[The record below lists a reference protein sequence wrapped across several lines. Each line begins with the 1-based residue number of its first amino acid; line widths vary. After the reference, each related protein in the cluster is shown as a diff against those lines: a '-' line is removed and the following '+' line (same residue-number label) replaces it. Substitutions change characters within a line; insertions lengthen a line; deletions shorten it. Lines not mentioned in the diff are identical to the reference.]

1 MKTTLKVTLV
11 LALALLAGNLFASGN
26 LKLNIHPLNDE
37 KAFVSISAL
46 TNADLKISITDD
58 CGNLVY
64 YQESEAPATN
74 YRKVFNFSEL
84 ENGIYSMKVVSNDL
98 VTERQIKKT
107 TNNIAIGDER
117 TVGKPFFCVDDN
129 ILKYSY
135 MNYAQENIVFH
146 LYGNDQE
153 IYKRNVGRDFIV
165 QQALGLSKLRQGQY
179 QAVLTAG
186 NEQFTY
192 NIEVK

>member
-153 IYKRNVGRDFIV
+153 IYKRNVGSDFIV